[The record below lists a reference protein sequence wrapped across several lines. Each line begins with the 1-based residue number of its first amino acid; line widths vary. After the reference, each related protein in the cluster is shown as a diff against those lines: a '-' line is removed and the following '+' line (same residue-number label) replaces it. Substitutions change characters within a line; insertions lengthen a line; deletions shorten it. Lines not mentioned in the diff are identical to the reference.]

1 MKLSITQKYGNLIF
15 AINNVYVLVRRNV
28 TFAAHPLTQVVVKN
42 GAPFTKLFTMI
53 DGTAIDD
60 VEIIDFVIPMYSLNY
75 FDTRSSF
82 MFCSK
87 DETTNFNVY
96 IDNNNI

>member
-60 VEIIDFVIPMYSLNY
+60 VEIIDFVIPMYS
-75 FDTRSSF
+75 FK
-82 MFCSK
+82 FCSK